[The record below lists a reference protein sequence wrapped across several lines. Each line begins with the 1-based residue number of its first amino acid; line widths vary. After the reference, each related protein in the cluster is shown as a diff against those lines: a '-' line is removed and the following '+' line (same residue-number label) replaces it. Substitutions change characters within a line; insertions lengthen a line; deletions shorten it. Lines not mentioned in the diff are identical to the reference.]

1 MSIRVSITITA
12 TAPTGMSG
20 EDARRTA
27 ADLLKAAGFTIE
39 QPAPPRHPPAPHVRP
54 PRREETR

>member
-12 TAPTGMSG
+12 TAPVGMTA

-27 ADLLKAAGFTIE
+27 GDLLRAAGFTI
-39 QPAPPRHPPAPHVRP
+39 PDPSPPRHPPAPHVRP